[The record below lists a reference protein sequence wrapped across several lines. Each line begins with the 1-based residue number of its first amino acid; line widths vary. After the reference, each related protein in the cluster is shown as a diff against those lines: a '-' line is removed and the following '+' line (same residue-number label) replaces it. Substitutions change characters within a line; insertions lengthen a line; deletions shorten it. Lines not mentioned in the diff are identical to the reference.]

1 MMRTKQKR
9 PMTPQRLKKTCF
21 RILRGLGRTLTL
33 AFYLALVLAPLYWLF
48 ITSFKPKI
56 EIMARDITYWP
67 QAFTTEHYVSLF
79 SRTNFPQYLLNS
91 LTVTLSTAIVVL
103 FMALF
108 GGYALARYKFAGKGK
123 FIVAL
128 LMSQMIPGT
137 LLMIPIY
144 LIFLK
149 LKLNNS
155 LFGLTLFYIT
165 TNIPFCLIT
174 MRAFFE
180 RIPASLEEAAK
191 VDGCTQIGALF
202 RVIVPIMFPGI
213 VATFV
218 FAFTGA
224 WNEFLAALLF
234 ISKDGLRTVPVGLS
248 MYVGKLDVNWGEMSA
263 GGIIALLPTMLM
275 FAVVQRYVVEGLT
288 AGSVKG

>member
-1 MMRTKQKR
+1 MSNRK
-9 PMTPQRLKKTCF
+9 MTPTRLRKQFFTGL
-21 RILRGLGRTLTL
+21 RIAGRALVLT
-33 AFYLALVLAPLYWLF
+33 FYLALVLAPLYWLL
-48 ITSFKPKI
+48 ITSFKPKL
-56 EIMARDITYWP
+56 EIISKTITYWP
-67 QAFTTEHYVSLF
+67 HTFTLEHYISLF
-79 SRTNFPQYLLNS
+79 STTNFPKYLSNS
-91 LTVTLSTAIVVL
+91 IVVTLSTSIIVL
-103 FMALF
+103 FMSLF

-123 FIVAL
+123 FLIAL

-137 LLMIPIY
+137 LLMIPTY
-144 LIFLK
+144 LLFLR

-155 LFGLTLFYIT
+155 LLGLVLFYVTI
-165 TNIPFCLIT
+165 NVPFCLIT
-174 MRAFFE
+174 MRSFFE
-180 RIPASLEEAAK
+180 RIPVSLEEAAK

-202 RVIVPIMFPGI
+202 RIIVPIMFPGI

-248 MYVGKLDVNWGEMSA
+248 MYVGKLDVNWGQMTA
-263 GGIIALLPTMLM
+263 GGMIALIPTMVM